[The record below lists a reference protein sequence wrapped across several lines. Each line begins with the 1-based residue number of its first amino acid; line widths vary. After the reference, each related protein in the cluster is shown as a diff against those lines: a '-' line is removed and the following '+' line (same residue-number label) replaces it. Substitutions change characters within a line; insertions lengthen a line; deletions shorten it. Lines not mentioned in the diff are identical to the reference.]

1 MIQKTTHAYEETLA
15 LAERLGEQ
23 LLPGTVIAL
32 HGDLGAGKTAFVTG
46 LLRGLGGIDAV
57 SSPTFTIVHEY
68 TRNARLPLYHF
79 DLYRLEG
86 PEDLDTIGAEEYWES
101 QGVSAIEWPSVVP
114 EAIPEARLDVTLSYG
129 EADERI
135 VEIEA
140 KGERLCR
147 WLEEVSV

>member
-1 MIQKTTHAYEETLA
+1 MIQKTTHAYEETLV
-15 LAERLGEQ
+15 LAASLGEQ

-46 LLRGLGGIDAV
+46 LLRGLGGTDAV

-86 PEDLDTIGAEEYWES
+86 PEDLETIGAEEYWES
-101 QGVSAIEWPSVVP
+101 EGVSAIEWPSVVP
-114 EAIPEARLDVTLSYG
+114 EAIPEDRLDVTLTYG
-129 EADERI
+129 EEDDRMI
-135 VEIEA
+135 RIEA
-140 KGERLCR
+140 RGQRLGR
-147 WLEEVSV
+147 WLDEVTL